1 MHVPDGILP
10 APICLAGFGFTSL
23 TAWFCLRTINR
34 SPEPTQGIP
43 KAALL
48 TAAFFSAS
56 LVHIP
61 IPPASVHFVLNG
73 LLGVVL
79 GYYAFLA
86 ILVGLFLQAVMFGHG
101 GLTTLGI
108 NALIMGVPALIAYFV
123 FRLGDRFPKTFS
135 RRLITGLLAFLAG
148 ALGVGLATV
157 LFFSVILFNLP
168 SDLNAEAERAALA
181 TLVISHL
188 PLIGLEGIF
197 TAIVVLFLER
207 VKPELLRNPWSKAAS

>member
-10 APICLAGFGFTSL
+10 APLSLAGYGLTGL
-23 TAWFCLRTINR
+23 TAWFCLRVINR
-34 SPEPTQGIP
+34 SSDPTQGIP

-56 LVHIP
+56 LIHIP

-86 ILVGLFLQAVMFGHG
+86 IMVGLFLQAVMFGHG

-108 NALIMGVPALIAYFV
+108 NALIMGIPALIAYFA
-123 FRLGDRFPKTFS
+123 FHLRDRRPKTS
-135 RRLITGLLAFLAG
+135 NHRLITGLLAFLAG
-148 ALGVGLATV
+148 AIGIGLAMV
-157 LFFSVILFNLP
+157 LFYGLILFNLP

-181 TLVISHL
+181 TLALAHL
-188 PLIGLEGIF
+188 PLIGIEGVF

-207 VKPELLRNPWSKAAS
+207 VKPELLRNPWFKAVP